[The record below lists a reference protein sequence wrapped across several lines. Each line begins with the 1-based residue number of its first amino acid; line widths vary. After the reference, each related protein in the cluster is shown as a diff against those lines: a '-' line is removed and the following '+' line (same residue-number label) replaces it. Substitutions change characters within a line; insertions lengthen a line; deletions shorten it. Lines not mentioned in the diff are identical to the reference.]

1 MSAPIEGP
9 GADVAIIRSELRDDF
24 NVLIHM
30 ADGGCGADTCD
41 ACACDAWSVE
51 RGLPRGLLST
61 LLLRAADLWSG
72 LTADETSVALP
83 SSALLGRFF
92 IEYLA
97 ECGYPRVSTTSPH
110 MLPPVSL
117 QLNIR
122 TVGSLMSK

>member
-51 RGLPRGLLST
+51 RGLLST

-72 LTADETSVALP
+72 LTADETSPAFP
-83 SSALLGRFF
+83 SGALLGRFF

-97 ECGYPRVSTTSPH
+97 ECGYPRVSITSPH
-110 MLPPVSL
+110 ILPPVSL

-122 TVGSLMSK
+122 MYGRFSDE